1 MSTLRTLFISAA
13 LGVVLA
19 VLGVAA
25 TMTVVDSTAA
35 EVVRETAGETDSDP
49 GTPPTFY
56 GTR

>member
-13 LGVVLA
+13 IGVVLA

-25 TMTVVDSTAA
+25 TMTAVNSTAA
-35 EVVRETAGETDSDP
+35 EVAKETAGETDSDP